1 MSRGILSYRDRALL
15 HNAWRDVEEMV
26 FDKMEIIRPEGV
38 GIKTKLVVDNSGE
51 VRLMV
56 DMEAPRYLNIVD
68 ALLLIRRL
76 IKMVLSMDEAR
87 KLQELKIHYLEQ
99 IMDDSE

>member
-15 HNAWRDVEEMV
+15 HNARRDVEEIAI
-26 FDKMEIIRPEGV
+26 DKMEIIIPEGA
-38 GIKTKLVVDNSGE
+38 GIKTKVVVDNNGE
-51 VRLMV
+51 IRLML

-68 ALLLIRRL
+68 VLLLIRRL
-76 IKMVLSMDEAR
+76 ISMVLLMDEAKMLR
-87 KLQELKIHYLEQ
+87 ELKLHYLEQ

>member
-26 FDKMEIIRPEGV
+26 FDKMEIIRPEGA
-38 GIKTKLVVDNSGE
+38 GIKTKLVVNSDE
-51 VRLMV
+51 VRLMI

-87 KLQELKIHYLEQ
+87 KLQDLKLHYVEEV
-99 IMDDSE
+99 MDDSE